1 MELQDEIELRKNCSR
16 KSEETKP
23 LVPLQDEIERSE
35 KSSQKSEETKPLVPD
50 FILVCDKHESDV
62 AKREEF
68 LNKLKKKNFTIK
80 TRDIKDKKLFYGVR
94 APSEIFQNY
103 QCPLKN
109 SDSGL
114 QNHQTKKYVPIT
126 TRIRIVNFILQN
138 PKISP
143 EDSRAA
149 ASAAPV
155 GSEREQ
161 QQSSDA
167 STIQP
172 APVGSEREQQQSSD
186 ASTIQP
192 APVGSEREQQQSSD
206 ASTIQPDSRA
216 AASAA
221 PVGSERKQQQG
232 SDASSTQPETLQ
244 KLIKAKVFEAA
255 FPLHEQEGTIKNLKE
270 NWAQWRKILKQ
281 QPIKDIR
288 SYFGEKVA
296 LYFAWLGWYT
306 RMLFPAAVLGLLVF
320 LYGIFH
326 FDSSQVSKEICEAN
340 TTIMCPLC
348 DQKCPFWQLSDT
360 CTYAKVTHLFDNEG
374 TILFAVLMAL
384 WATVFLELWKRK
396 RAEVVSGWE
405 LYGWDEDEEELA
417 LQLIND
423 PKYTLKLY
431 QHSYIRSTILLLL
444 VLLMIT
450 VLIGLAHAFVIYRVV
465 ATVLFTKSNFEFIR
479 EHASTVA
486 VATGAVLHYI
496 TIIVMTKVNRRVA
509 LFLCELEK
517 PRTFSEREN
526 IFTVKIFTFQFF
538 TYFSS
543 LIYIAFFLGRINGR
557 PGNYVRVAGEW
568 RLEECHPSGCITD
581 LFIQM
586 AIIMTLKQTLNNLE
600 EYLIPWLRLR
610 FRKLLAN
617 PKDKNEVDM
626 EKGPEEQ
633 WLKNYQLNKVNVFS
647 LFDEFLEMMIQY
659 SFTTIFVAAFP
670 LAPLM
675 AFINNLFEIRLD
687 AIKMVQ
693 LQRRIVPR
701 KANDIGIWLQV
712 LEAIGILAVIGNG
725 LVIAITS
732 DFIPRQVY
740 KYTYSPCVLQN
751 HTDINCLTGYIN
763 HSLSVF
769 RVQDFEWQMKL
780 PEKLPD
786 FLRSEITEC
795 RYRDYRNSD
804 DYNYSAQFWHV
815 FAARLAFLILFEHV
829 ALCIKLIAAWY
840 VPDVPQSVKNKHLQK
855 KLENLTGVP
864 GK

>member
-1 MELQDEIELRKNCSR
+1 MSDEIQLTPWREHL
-16 KSEETKP
+16 EP
-23 LVPLQDEIERSE
+23 LVPNQM
-35 KSSQKSEETKPLVPD
+35 KWD
-50 FILVCDKHESDV
+50 FVLVCDKHKPGSKKK
-62 AKREEF
+62 AKRKKFLEELEKRGF
-68 LNKLKKKNFTIK
+68 IIKKIE
-80 TRDIKDKKLFYGVR
+80 DKKLFYGVH
-94 APSEIFQNY
+94 APSEIFQKY
-103 QCPLKN
+103 QFLLRNP
-109 SDSGL
+109 DGGL
-114 QNHQTKKYVPIT
+114 QNHHTQEDVPIT

-138 PKISP
+138 TEISC
-143 EDSRAA
+143 E
-149 ASAAPV
+149 APF
-155 GSEREQ
+155 GSEQEQ
-161 QQSSDA
+161 RR
-167 STIQP
+167 
-172 APVGSEREQQQSSD
+172 GSN
-186 ASTIQP
+186 
-192 APVGSEREQQQSSD
+192 
-206 ASTIQPDSRA
+206 
-216 AASAA
+216 
-221 PVGSERKQQQG
+221 
-232 SDASSTQPETLQ
+232 PETLRG
-244 KLIKAKVFEAA
+244 LIKAKVFEAA
-255 FPLHEQEGTIKNLKE
+255 FPLHEQGELRILLKR
-270 NWAQWRKILKQ
+270 NWAQWRKILKE
-281 QPIKDIR
+281 QPIEAIR

-306 RMLFPAAVLGLLVF
+306 CILFPAAVLGLLVF
-320 LYGIFH
+320 LYGSFH

-348 DQKCPFWQLSDT
+348 DQNCPFWQLSDT

-396 RAEVVSGWE
+396 RAEVVSDWE
-405 LYGWDEDEEELA
+405 LYWWDEDEEELA
-417 LQLIND
+417 LQLINN
-423 PKYTLKLY
+423 PEHTLKEY

-450 VLIGLAHAFVIYRVV
+450 VLIGIAHGLVIYRVV
-465 ATVLFTKSNFEFIR
+465 ATVVFTQSNFEFIR
-479 EHASTVA
+479 ERASTVA
-486 VATGAVLHYI
+486 VMTGAVLHYI

-509 LFLCELEK
+509 LFLCGLET

-557 PGNYVRVAGEW
+557 PGNYVRVAGKW

-586 AIIMTLKQTLNNLE
+586 AIIMTLKQTLSNLV
-600 EYLIPWLRLR
+600 EYLTPWLKLR
-610 FRKLLAN
+610 FLKSFAN
-617 PKDKNEVDM
+617 PTNKDKVHT
-626 EKGPEEQ
+626 EKGPQDSCKEQ
-633 WLKNYQLNKVNVFS
+633 WLKNYQLSEVNVFS

-675 AFINNLFEIRLD
+675 AFFNNLFEIRLD

-701 KANDIGIWLQV
+701 KAKDIGIWLQV

-732 DFIPRQVY
+732 DFIPMQVY
-740 KYTYSPCVLQN
+740 KYTYSPCKLQN
-751 HTDINCLTGYIN
+751 RTDVNCLTGYIN
-763 HSLSVF
+763 YSLSVF

-786 FLRSEITEC
+786 FMRSEITEC

-804 DYNYSAQFWHV
+804 DYNYSVQFWHV

-840 VPDVPQSVKNKHLQK
+840 VPDIPQSVKNKHLK
-855 KLENLTGVP
+855 KKYENLQRELSNSAGVTGTTWIVSVSSSIMDRP
-864 GK
+864 TEV

>member
-1 MELQDEIELRKNCSR
+1 MQDKIELRENCSG

-23 LVPLQDEIERSE
+23 LVPNQM
-35 KSSQKSEETKPLVPD
+35 KWD
-50 FILVCDKHESDV
+50 FILVCDKHESDSEKD
-62 AKREEF
+62 AKRKEF
-68 LNKLKKKNFTIK
+68 LDKLENKGFTIEE
-80 TRDIKDKKLFYGVR
+80 IEDKKLFYGVH
-94 APSEIFQNY
+94 APSEIFQKY
-103 QCPLKN
+103 QCLLKS

-114 QNHQTKKYVPIT
+114 QNHHMEENVTIT

-138 PKISP
+138 TQISP
-143 EDSRAA
+143 E
-149 ASAAPV
+149 
-155 GSEREQ
+155 
-161 QQSSDA
+161 
-167 STIQP
+167 
-172 APVGSEREQQQSSD
+172 
-186 ASTIQP
+186 
-192 APVGSEREQQQSSD
+192 
-206 ASTIQPDSRA
+206 
-216 AASAA
+216 
-221 PVGSERKQQQG
+221 
-232 SDASSTQPETLQ
+232 ETLQ

-255 FPLHEQEGTIKNLKE
+255 FPLHKQEGLRQLLKE
-270 NWAQWRKILKQ
+270 NWARWRKILKK
-281 QPIKDIR
+281 QPIEEIR

-306 RMLFPAAVLGLLVF
+306 RILFPAAVLGLLVF

-405 LYGWDEDEEELA
+405 LYGWDEDE
-417 LQLIND
+417 
-423 PKYTLKLY
+423 
-431 QHSYIRSTILLLL
+431 
-444 VLLMIT
+444 IT
-450 VLIGLAHAFVIYRVV
+450 VLIGLAHALVIYRVV
-465 ATVLFTKSNFEFIR
+465 ATVVFTQSDFEFIR
-479 EHASTVA
+479 ERASTMA
-486 VATGAVLHYI
+486 VMTGAVLHYI
-496 TIIVMTKVNRRVA
+496 TIIIMTKVNRRVA

-557 PGNYVRVAGEW
+557 PGNYVRVAGKW

-586 AIIMTLKQTLNNLE
+586 AIIMTLKQTLSNFV
-600 EYLIPWLRLR
+600 EYLTPWLRLR
-610 FRKLLAN
+610 FRKSLPN
-617 PKDKNEVDM
+617 PKDKDKVHM
-626 EKGPEEQ
+626 EKGPEDSCKEQ
-633 WLKNYQLNKVNVFS
+633 WLKNYQLNEVNVFS

-732 DFIPRQVY
+732 DFIPMQVY
-740 KYTYSPCVLQN
+740 KYTYSPCMLQN
-751 HTDINCLTGYIN
+751 RTDINCLTGYIN
-763 HSLSVF
+763 NSLSVF
-769 RVQDFEWQMKL
+769 HVQDFEWQMKL

-786 FLRSEITEC
+786 FMRSEITEC

-804 DYNYSAQFWHV
+804 DYNYSVQFWHV

-855 KLENLTGVP
+855 KHENLRGVLR
-864 GK
+864 KIDHSTDV

>member
-1 MELQDEIELRKNCSR
+1 MWLLCFLLVLCFAVVCSAAECSLELPPSC
-16 KSEETKP
+16 
-23 LVPLQDEIERSE
+23 LQ
-35 KSSQKSEETKPLVPD
+35 SSSLPTVQSCW
-50 FILVCDKHESDV
+50 ILE
-62 AKREEF
+62 
-68 LNKLKKKNFTIK
+68 
-80 TRDIKDKKLFYGVR
+80 IKDKKLFYGVH
-94 APSEIFQNY
+94 APSEIFQKY
-103 QCPLKN
+103 QRLLKN

-114 QNHQTKKYVPIT
+114 QNYHTEENVTIT
-126 TRIRIVNFILQN
+126 T
-138 PKISP
+138 
-143 EDSRAA
+143 
-149 ASAAPV
+149 
-155 GSEREQ
+155 
-161 QQSSDA
+161 
-167 STIQP
+167 
-172 APVGSEREQQQSSD
+172 
-186 ASTIQP
+186 
-192 APVGSEREQQQSSD
+192 
-206 ASTIQPDSRA
+206 
-216 AASAA
+216 
-221 PVGSERKQQQG
+221 
-232 SDASSTQPETLQ
+232 
-244 KLIKAKVFEAA
+244 
-255 FPLHEQEGTIKNLKE
+255 
-270 NWAQWRKILKQ
+270 
-281 QPIKDIR
+281 R

-306 RMLFPAAVLGLLVF
+306 RILFPAAVLGLLVF

-417 LQLIND
+417 LQLINN
-423 PKYTLKLY
+423 PEHTLKLY

-450 VLIGLAHAFVIYRVV
+450 VLIGLAHALVIYRVV
-465 ATVLFTKSNFEFIR
+465 ATVVFTQSDFEFIR
-479 EHASTVA
+479 ERASTMA
-486 VATGAVLHYI
+486 VMTGAVLHYI
-496 TIIVMTKVNRRVA
+496 TIIIMTKVNRRVA

-557 PGNYVRVAGEW
+557 PGNYVRVAGKW

-586 AIIMTLKQTLNNLE
+586 AIIMTLKQTLSNFV
-600 EYLIPWLRLR
+600 EYLTPLR
-610 FRKLLAN
+610 FRKSLPN
-617 PKDKNEVDM
+617 PKDKDMVHM
-626 EKGPEEQ
+626 EKGPEDSCKEQ
-633 WLKNYQLNKVNVFS
+633 WLKNYQLNEVNVFS

-732 DFIPRQVY
+732 DFIPMQVY
-740 KYTYSPCVLQN
+740 KYTYSPCMLQN
-751 HTDINCLTGYIN
+751 RTDINCLTGYIN
-763 HSLSVF
+763 NSLSVF
-769 RVQDFEWQMKL
+769 RVQDFEWQMK
-780 PEKLPD
+780 
-786 FLRSEITEC
+786 
-795 RYRDYRNSD
+795 YRDYRNSD
-804 DYNYSAQFWHV
+804 DYNYSVQFWHV

-855 KLENLTGVP
+855 KHENLRGVP
-864 GK
+864 RKIDRSTDV

>member
-1 MELQDEIELRKNCSR
+1 MEDKIELRENCSW

-23 LVPLQDEIERSE
+23 LVPM
-35 KSSQKSEETKPLVPD
+35 KWD
-50 FILVCDKHESDV
+50 FILVCDKHKSDREKD
-62 AKREEF
+62 AKRKEF
-68 LNKLKKKNFTIK
+68 LDKLEEKGFIIEKIE
-80 TRDIKDKKLFYGVR
+80 DKKLFYGVHAR
-94 APSEIFQNY
+94 SEIFRKY
-103 QCPLKN
+103 QCLLKN

-114 QNHQTKKYVPIT
+114 QNHHTEENVPIT
-126 TRIRIVNFILQN
+126 TRIRIVNLILRN
-138 PKISP
+138 TKISP
-143 EDSRAA
+143 E
-149 ASAAPV
+149 
-155 GSEREQ
+155 
-161 QQSSDA
+161 
-167 STIQP
+167 
-172 APVGSEREQQQSSD
+172 
-186 ASTIQP
+186 
-192 APVGSEREQQQSSD
+192 
-206 ASTIQPDSRA
+206 
-216 AASAA
+216 
-221 PVGSERKQQQG
+221 
-232 SDASSTQPETLQ
+232 ETLQ

-255 FPLHEQEGTIKNLKE
+255 FPLHEQEGLRKELKE

-281 QPIKDIR
+281 QPIEDIR

-306 RMLFPAAVLGLLVF
+306 RILFPAAVLGLLVF

-423 PKYTLKLY
+423 PAYNLKFY

-450 VLIGLAHAFVIYRVV
+450 VLIGLAHALVIYRVV
-465 ATVLFTKSNFEFIR
+465 ATVLFTQSDFEFIR
-479 EHASTVA
+479 ERASTVA
-486 VATGAVLHYI
+486 VMTGAVLHYI

-557 PGNYVRVAGEW
+557 PGNYVRVAGKW

-586 AIIMTLKQTLNNLE
+586 AIIMTLKQTLSNLV
-600 EYLIPWLRLR
+600 EYLTPWLRLR
-610 FRKLLAN
+610 FRKSLAN
-617 PKDKNEVDM
+617 PKDKDEVDM
-626 EKGPEEQ
+626 EKGSKDSCKEQ
-633 WLKNYQLNKVNVFS
+633 WLKNYQLNEVNVFS

-732 DFIPRQVY
+732 DFIPMQVY
-740 KYTYSPCVLQN
+740 KYTYSPCMLQN
-751 HTDINCLTGYIN
+751 RTDINCLTGYIN
-763 HSLSVF
+763 NSLSVF
-769 RVQDFEWQMKL
+769 RVQDFEGQMKL

-840 VPDVPQSVKNKHLQK
+840 VPDVPQSVKNKHLEK
-855 KLENLTGVP
+855 KYENLKGVLR
-864 GK
+864 KIDRSTDV